1 MSVVINDPVLTST
14 SVNTNESKQD
24 LNLSF
29 DGNVTNISLT
39 FPLLSDVVDLPLSI
53 GNDDVLVCT
62 SDKEPEDQ
70 ESVLDNVTYIVSD
83 EKALEVIESALT
95 SETLA
100 KYCAAY
106 LSGKHIND
114 QLYDTWKMYKTKCN
128 KANASKSLSVQQL
141 VDELHRLPQET
152 KVQSRKRKL
161 PTSTGFFVIT
171 ADDVFNEK
179 VQKEEEKKRQLQEK
193 ELRKV
198 EREKKKLLKEASG
211 RRKQSKKTKQKK
223 VA

>member
-1 MSVVINDPVLTST
+1 MSVESNSDKSVVINDPVLASI
-14 SVNTNESKQD
+14 SVNTNESEQD

-29 DGNVTNISLT
+29 DGNVANISPT
-39 FPLLSDVVDLPLSI
+39 FHLLSDVVDLPLSI

-62 SDKEPEDQ
+62 ADKEPEDQ
-70 ESVLDNVTYIVSD
+70 ESVLDNVSD

-106 LSGKHIND
+106 LSCKHIND

-141 VDELHRLPQET
+141 VDELHP
-152 KVQSRKRKL
+152 
-161 PTSTGFFVIT
+161 
-171 ADDVFNEK
+171 
-179 VQKEEEKKRQLQEK
+179 
-193 ELRKV
+193 
-198 EREKKKLLKEASG
+198 LL
-211 RRKQSKKTKQKK
+211 
-223 VA
+223 

>member
-1 MSVVINDPVLTST
+1 MIVFTLSSSSDATSTPNTPHVSTLSSSLDATSTPITPHTVSFMSVESASDKSVVINDPVLAST
-14 SVNTNESKQD
+14 SVNTNESEQD

-62 SDKEPEDQ
+62 ADKESEDQ
-70 ESVLDNVTYIVSD
+70 ESVLDNVSD

-106 LSGKHIND
+106 LSCIHIND

-141 VDELHRLPQET
+141 VDELHP
-152 KVQSRKRKL
+152 
-161 PTSTGFFVIT
+161 
-171 ADDVFNEK
+171 
-179 VQKEEEKKRQLQEK
+179 
-193 ELRKV
+193 
-198 EREKKKLLKEASG
+198 LL
-211 RRKQSKKTKQKK
+211 
-223 VA
+223 